1 MATQEPL
8 RERMTI
14 PFRTAVEAG
23 DLDAAIATLAP
34 DVVLHSPVT
43 FHPFR
48 GKESVGALFSIL
60 FSTFQDFRYVAEFE
74 GEEGTVLRFR
84 TRVGDREVEGIDMI
98 HTNAD
103 GLIDDFT
110 VMVRPLSA
118 VLALR
123 DSIGAQLGVTS

>member
-1 MATQEPL
+1 MAI
-8 RERMTI
+8 R
-14 PFRTAVEAG
+14 FRIAVEAG

-43 FHPFR
+43 FRPFQ

-60 FSTFQDFRYVAEFE
+60 FRTFEDFRYVAEFE
-74 GEEGTVLRFR
+74 GEEGAVLRFR
-84 TRVGDREVEGIDMI
+84 TRVGNREVEGIDMI
-98 HTNAD
+98 QTNAD
-103 GLIDDFT
+103 GLIADFT

-123 DSIGAQLGVTS
+123 DSIGAQLGITS

>member
-1 MATQEPL
+1 
-8 RERMTI
+8 MTI

-34 DVVLHSPVT
+34 DIVLHSPVT

-48 GKESVGALFSIL
+48 GKEPVGALFSIL
-60 FSTFQDFRYVAEFE
+60 FRSFQDFRYVAEFE